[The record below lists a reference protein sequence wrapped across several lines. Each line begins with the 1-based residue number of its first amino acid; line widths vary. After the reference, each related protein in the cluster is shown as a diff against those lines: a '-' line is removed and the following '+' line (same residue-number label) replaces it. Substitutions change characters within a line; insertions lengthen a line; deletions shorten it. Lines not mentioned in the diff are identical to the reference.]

1 MNISVKVITR
11 SKQEKISLEKDGSY
25 KVWLRVPAEKGKA
38 NKKLIELLSDFF
50 KAPRGKIEILR
61 GETSS
66 KKIIKIG

>member
-11 SKQEKISLEKDGSY
+11 SKQEKISLEEDGSY

-38 NKKLIELLSDFF
+38 NKKLIELISVFF
-50 KAPRGKIEILR
+50 KAPRGKIQILR